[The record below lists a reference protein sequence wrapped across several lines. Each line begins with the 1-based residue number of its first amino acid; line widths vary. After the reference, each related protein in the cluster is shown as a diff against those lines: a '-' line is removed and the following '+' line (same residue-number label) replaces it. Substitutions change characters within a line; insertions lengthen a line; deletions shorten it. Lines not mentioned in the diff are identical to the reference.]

1 MRSLTFVFAAALV
14 LAAPTFATAAPDG
27 KVLCIIPDAKS
38 VSPTDAAEALRASLP
53 SGVTMGTASEE
64 QLLAAYK
71 DAAGQHEGYGG
82 ALAAL
87 LAAGR
92 PDVVAAL
99 SETVKEIC
107 PSAAEVII
115 KEIDESASNPNPD
128 QLAAIATTEGGAPA
142 AGPEGGQDN
151 NGSNQ

>member
-1 MRSLTFVFAAALV
+1 M
-14 LAAPTFATAAPDG
+14 
-27 KVLCIIPDAKS
+27 
-38 VSPTDAAEALRASLP
+38 
-53 SGVTMGTASEE
+53 
-64 QLLAAYK
+64 AAYK
-71 DAAGQHEGYGG
+71 DAAGQHDGYGG

-99 SETVKEIC
+99 SEAVKEIC
-107 PSAAEVII
+107 PATAEVII
-115 KEIDESASNPNPD
+115 KDIEESASNPNPD